1 MDAGTGWAGME
12 KMQTRLEVS
21 KTSSMCSH
29 HGTIYHPIYTNQK
42 CFLLQVSKW
51 LLSLIRLIKSLV
63 VTRAVALEEQVP
75 AQLWGARV
83 LARHCTDSVVG

>member
-21 KTSSMCSH
+21 KTSSMCGH